1 MDKVFSV
8 LQVIIPIFAAIIL
21 GMLAKK
27 KNLLTSD
34 GVRGLQQFV
43 MNIGLPCVIFNSCY
57 CANVGTESLGTMALV
72 IPFMICTTLWAFRV
86 RKDKFPYHN
95 FPQLFCAQETGML
108 GIPLFIILFG
118 SAHAYRMGILDLAQ
132 AVSAYPT
139 IAILSA
145 NAGENPTPKAIVKKV
160 LVSPLLIMSILGL
173 ALNISG
179 IGRFLNGIGIGSIIT
194 ESTAFLA
201 QPVSALMIFSVGY
214 NFSLSSGNRKEVF
227 RICAIHFITFA
238 LIGLAVQLGLF
249 LIPNVTPETR
259 WAVLLYSL
267 LPASYLAPSLGRTEE
282 DHSVSS
288 SVCSVLTIVTLVV
301 FCIMAAIV

>member
-179 IGRFLNGIGIGSIIT
+179 IGRFLNRIGIGSIIT